1 MKAWEHNCFSSP
13 RCICFHWTALYSSHF
28 SHPAC
33 HNSEPG
39 TQTSHWGVALWAP
52 SNAAKFQ
59 RIKMHSVSTFTKL
72 WARLNGN
79 FDPPVRRYKLFCWER
94 LMLCSNIFSWTPL
107 NVNQSPGAAV
117 GRLVIR
123 WGGTHWFLILTCK
136 FVCHPICTVSWP
148 ACILLS
154 TSLHH
159 GILCFKV
166 SD

>member
-1 MKAWEHNCFSSP
+1 MKTREHNCFSSP
-13 RCICFHWTALYSSHF
+13 RCIRFLSTALYSSHF

-39 TQTSHWGVALWAP
+39 TQTSHWGVALWAF

-94 LMLCSNIFSWTPL
+94 LMLCYNIFSWTPL
-107 NVNQSPGAAV
+107 NVNQSSGAAV

-154 TSLHH
+154 TSQHH
-159 GILCFKV
+159 GILCFQV

>member
-1 MKAWEHNCFSSP
+1 
-13 RCICFHWTALYSSHF
+13 
-28 SHPAC
+28 
-33 HNSEPG
+33 
-39 TQTSHWGVALWAP
+39 
-52 SNAAKFQ
+52 
-59 RIKMHSVSTFTKL
+59 MHSVSTFPKL

-107 NVNQSPGAAV
+107 NVNQSPRAVV

-154 TSLHH
+154 TSQHH
-159 GILCFKV
+159 RILLFQSEWLVYFPGKLCGSTVRMSSVVSVLCFFRFAKRISRLV
-166 SD
+166 WLDLIS